1 MKVKV
6 VLIDSRKQRSQRMQ
20 RALTDSGFC
29 VMAVLRDNANDL
41 HAQILAL
48 QPDAL
53 IIDAESPTRDTL
65 EHLAALGQRFPKPM
79 IMMSDQGDTALTR
92 AAANT
97 GISAYVVDE
106 LSSATVRSLV
116 EVAML
121 HFHNQNQLHAELS
134 KTQQTLEDRGHI
146 DRAKCLM
153 MERHGFSEMRA
164 YNVLRRMAMRR
175 NQRMGD
181 FARTLLSAENLPI

>member
-1 MKVKV
+1 MVKV
-6 VLIDSRKQRSQRMQ
+6 VLIDSRKQRSERMQ
-20 RALTDSGFC
+20 RALTNSGFS
-29 VMAVLRDNANDL
+29 VMAVLRDNVDL
-41 HAQILAL
+41 HKHIRAL
-48 QPDAL
+48 QPDAI

-79 IMMSDQGDTALTR
+79 IMMSDQGDTELTR
-92 AAANT
+92 AAAHA

-106 LSSATVRSLV
+106 LSSSVVRSLV

-121 HFHNQNQLHAELS
+121 HYHNNNQLHVELS

-146 DRAKCLM
+146 DRAKCLL

-175 NQRMGD
+175 SQRMGD
-181 FARTLLSAENLPI
+181 FARALLSAENLPL